1 MYFLNS
7 GMVCFPM
14 VYSPGWLWRRNLT
27 RLVLRRGPS
36 VRSLRPT
43 FSGEINFEGFVR
55 GLSCQRLKN
64 FATGLGPEI
73 SKTRLK
79 LGKPSRRG
87 PCGSM

>member
-1 MYFLNS
+1 M
-7 GMVCFPM
+7 
-14 VYSPGWLWRRNLT
+14 
-27 RLVLRRGPS
+27 
-36 VRSLRPT
+36 RSLRPT